1 MFFAILAVSVQAAMF
16 KYGVG
21 LFGVALVMQGD
32 DVGSQFVQTDTAN
45 LACRSAEIGGY
56 QVTAKSDGFKK
67 AGTAIASDGADA
79 HLAHYLEQAFA
90 DGFDVVLASRGIV
103 QLQFFPFH
111 QFINDGESH
120 VGINGTCAVA
130 QQEGGVHDFTHFTGF
145 NNQGSLYALLHRD
158 KVMMN
163 GTDGEQGRDGSVR
176 FIHIPVA

>member
-1 MFFAILAVSVQAAMF
+1 MFFAILAVGVQAAMF

-21 LFGVALVMQGD
+21 LFGVALVVQGD

-56 QVTAKSDGFKK
+56 QVTAKSDGFKETR
-67 AGTAIASDGADA
+67 AAITADGADA
-79 HLAHYLEQAFA
+79 HLAHYLEQTFA
-90 DGFDVVLASRGIV
+90 NGFDVVLASRCVV

-120 VGINGTCAVA
+120 VGIDGTCTVA
-130 QQEGGVHDFTHFTGF
+130 QQESGVHDFAHFTGF
-145 NNQGSLYALLHRD
+145 DNQGSLYALLHRN

-163 GTDGEQGRDGSVR
+163 GTDGEQRRDGSVR
-176 FIHIPVA
+176 FVHIPVA